1 MRPMNQHLGG
11 RCAMLHRR
19 ALRASILLSF
29 LFVVGSTASSWA
41 QATAPGDDL
50 ARKHSVELV
59 FGSAEERSQALGWMK
74 VRGNLDMAAVL
85 ILALR
90 YVDSDAILP
99 VLRSLTG
106 ETKAKTWFDWMV
118 WQEGRP
124 DIRPH
129 PSYLTVH
136 LALLVRV
143 DPAFT
148 RFVPVTARYDIRPE
162 EITWGGVRVD
172 GIPALV
178 DPRHVAAAEA
188 TYLRDED
195 LVFGVSLNG
204 DARAYPLRILDW
216 HEMFNDTVGGM
227 PVALAYCT
235 LCGSGILFDRRA
247 PGRAEPFE
255 FGSSGLLYRSNKL
268 MYDRQ
273 TDTLWNQ
280 FTGRPVVGALAGSG
294 IRLRIVPVAI
304 TSWKSWRTQ
313 HPNTKV
319 LSIDTGH
326 ARDYRPGAA
335 YGTYFASPDLMF
347 PAATKDGRL
356 KPKDYVFG
364 IRAVGGAK
372 AWPVEAFRTG
382 RVINDR
388 VGTLDVVLIGN
399 AETRTVRA
407 YQRAGRT
414 FASSDSG
421 DALTDG
427 STLWQIGEE
436 ALLGPKGQRLPRVA
450 GHVAYWFAWAGYL
463 GGDAELATAT
473 AR

>member
-1 MRPMNQHLGG
+1 MV
-11 RCAMLHRR
+11 RR
-19 ALRASILLSF
+19 AGTALFASMLVAIVSAGGSRAE
-29 LFVVGSTASSWA
+29 
-41 QATAPGDDL
+41 TAPSGDAL
-50 ARKHSVELV
+50 ARTHSIGLV
-59 FGSAEERSQALGWMK
+59 FGSEEERARALAWMRT
-74 VRGNLDMAAVL
+74 RGNPDMAAIL

-90 YVDSDAILP
+90 YTDTDAVLP
-99 VLRSLTG
+99 ALRSLTG
-106 ETKAKTWFDWMV
+106 EAKAKTWFDWMV

-178 DPRHVAAAEA
+178 DPAHVAPAEA
-188 TYLRDED
+188 TYLRGED

-216 HEMFNDTVGGM
+216 HEMFNDTVGGV

-235 LCGSGILFDRRA
+235 LCGSGILFDRRV
-247 PGRAEPFE
+247 PGRAEPFV

-273 TDTLWNQ
+273 TDSLWNQ

-294 IRLRIVPVAI
+294 IQLRILPVAI
-304 TSWKSWRTQ
+304 TSWREWLAR

-335 YGTYFASPDLMF
+335 YSTYFASPDLMF
-347 PAATKDGRL
+347 PAAVRDGRL

-364 IRAVGGAK
+364 IRVVGGAK
-372 AWPVEAFRTG
+372 AWPVEAFRD
-382 RVINDR
+382 RPVINDR
-388 VGTLDVVLIGN
+388 VGNVEVVLLGS

-407 YQRAGRT
+407 YRRDGRT
-414 FASSDSG
+414 FTAAPGGALAAS
-421 DALTDG
+421 DAA
-427 STLWQIGEE
+427 WQVTEE
-436 ALLGPKGQRLPRVA
+436 ALLGPDGVKLPRVA

-463 GGDAELATAT
+463 GADAELAPMP

>member
-1 MRPMNQHLGG
+1 MLLRRGLGSSV
-11 RCAMLHRR
+11 AWWL
-19 ALRASILLSF
+19 AVA
-29 LFVVGSTASSWA
+29 VWAAASSA
-41 QATAPGDDL
+41 QTTPPGRDL
-50 ARKHSVELV
+50 AQKHSIELI
-59 FGSAEERSQALGWMK
+59 FGSAEERGRALAWMRS
-74 VRGNLDMAAVL
+74 RGNPDMAAVL

-90 YVDSDAILP
+90 YTDSDAILP
-99 VLRSLTG
+99 VLRALTG
-106 ETKAKTWFDWMV
+106 EAKAKSWFDWMV

-136 LALLVRV
+136 LALLVQV

-178 DPRHVAAAEA
+178 DPKHVAASDAA
-188 TYLRDED
+188 YLRDED

-216 HEMFNDTVGGM
+216 HEMFNDTVGGV

-235 LCGSGILFDRRA
+235 LCGSGILFDRGV
-247 PGRAEPFE
+247 PGRAAPFE

-273 TDTLWNQ
+273 TDSLWNQ
-280 FTGRPVVGALAGSG
+280 FTGRPVVGPLAGSG
-294 IRLRIVPVAI
+294 TQLRILPVAI
-304 TSWKSWRTQ
+304 TSWKSWRGQ

-319 LSIDTGH
+319 LSLDTGH
-326 ARDYRPGAA
+326 DRDYRPGAA
-335 YGTYFASPDLMF
+335 YSTYFASPDLMF
-347 PAATKDGRL
+347 PAAVKDGRL
-356 KPKDYVFG
+356 QPKDYVFG

-372 AWPVEAFRTG
+372 AWPVEIFRAG
-382 RVINDR
+382 RIINDR
-388 VGTLDVVLIGN
+388 VGTIDVVLIGD

-407 YQRAGRT
+407 YRRDGRT
-414 FASSDSG
+414 FALAAGGNALSDG
-421 DALTDG
+421 G
-427 STLWQIGEE
+427 GLWQVSEE
-436 ALLGPKGQRLPRVA
+436 ALLGPSGQRLPRVA

-463 GGDAELATAT
+463 GGDSELATT
-473 AR
+473 PAR